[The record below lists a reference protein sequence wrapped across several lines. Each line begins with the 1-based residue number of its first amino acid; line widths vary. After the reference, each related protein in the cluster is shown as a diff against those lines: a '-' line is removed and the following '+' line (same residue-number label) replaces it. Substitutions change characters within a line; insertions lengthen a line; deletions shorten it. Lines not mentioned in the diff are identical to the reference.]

1 MRGYGAKAGV
11 VKSALR
17 VARSSKEAKGLRL
30 RIKAKSCCAQQEY
43 ILFWPMP
50 GHML

>member
-30 RIKAKSCCAQQEY
+30 RIKAKSCWSRVKRKE
-43 ILFWPMP
+43 LSS
-50 GHML
+50 